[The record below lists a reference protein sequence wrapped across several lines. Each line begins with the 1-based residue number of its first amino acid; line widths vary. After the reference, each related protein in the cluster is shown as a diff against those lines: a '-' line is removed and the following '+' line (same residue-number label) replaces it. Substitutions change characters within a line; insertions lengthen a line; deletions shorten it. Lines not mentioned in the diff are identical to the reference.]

1 METQTPVTE
10 PVQHEQAKQPYV
22 KPVLETHNEWNI
34 VVGQFTASF
43 SGNP

>member
-1 METQTPVTE
+1 METQTPATE
-10 PVQHEQAKQPYV
+10 PVQEQAKQPYV
-22 KPVLETHNEWNI
+22 KPILETHNEWNI